1 MHKPERATRKPKT
14 NSLIMEK
21 SEVDKMIDI
30 FFGTGS
36 QDWVFSRNSKFGY
49 KTFITRWR
57 E

>member
-30 FFGTGS
+30 FWYGKPGLGIF
-36 QDWVFSRNSKFGY
+36 
-49 KTFITRWR
+49 
-57 E
+57 EEL